1 MTDQQLT
8 DKTGA
13 AVTVDFEQDRRAYAI
28 TLDTGEVAGRTFFTP
43 APNGDAAGGDTAG
56 GDPSVGEAAEWVF
69 FHTEVDEAFGGRGL
83 GGILVGQAMA
93 DAASRGVTVV
103 PLCPFVKAWLEKNA
117 DDYAAQGGAV
127 RAARPADVDASRAAS
142 KGA

>member
-13 AVTVDFEQDRRAYAI
+13 AVTVTFEKERNAYAI
-28 TLDTGEVAGRTFFTP
+28 TLDTGEVAGRAFFTP
-43 APNGDAAGGDTAG
+43 ASGGESAVDAAAGEESSDTA
-56 GDPSVGEAAEWVF
+56 EEWIF
-69 FHTEVDEAFGGRGL
+69 FHTEVDESFGGRGL

-93 DAASRGVTVV
+93 DVAARSVTVV
-103 PLCPFVKAWLEKNA
+103 PLCPFVKGWLEKNEDA
-117 DDYAAQGGAV
+117 YASQGGTM
-127 RAARPADVDASRAAS
+127 RKARPADVDAANAAA

>member
-13 AVTVDFEQDRRAYAI
+13 AVTVTLEQERRAYAI

-43 APNGDAAGGDTAG
+43 AT
-56 GDPSVGEAAEWVF
+56 GEAAEGADSAEQWIF
-69 FHTEVDEAFGGRGL
+69 FHTEVDESFGGRGL

-93 DAASRGVTVV
+93 DVAERGVTVV
-103 PLCPFVKAWLEKNA
+103 PLCPFVKGWLEKNEE
-117 DDYAAQGGAV
+117 DYAAQGGAV
-127 RAARPADVDASRAAS
+127 RAAGPADVDAARAAS

>member
-13 AVTVDFEQDRRAYAI
+13 AVTVALDQERRAYAI
-28 TLDTGEVAGRTFFTP
+28 TLDSGEVAGRTFFTP
-43 APNGDAAGGDTAG
+43 ASATEDSGG
-56 GDPSVGEAAEWVF
+56 AEEWIF
-69 FHTEVDEAFGGRGL
+69 FHTEVDDSFGGRGL

-93 DAASRGVTVV
+93 DVAERGVTVV
-103 PLCPFVKAWLEKNA
+103 PLCPFVKGWLEKNEDA
-117 DDYAAQGGAV
+117 YASQGGTV
-127 RAARPADVDASRAAS
+127 RRAGPSDVDAAQAAS

>member
-13 AVTVDFEQDRRAYAI
+13 AVTVTFEKDRNAYAI
-28 TLDTGEVAGRTFFTP
+28 TLDTGEVAGRAFFTP
-43 APNGDAAGGDTAG
+43 ASATEGSGG
-56 GDPSVGEAAEWVF
+56 AEEWIF
-69 FHTEVDEAFGGRGL
+69 FHTEVDESFGGRGL

-93 DAASRGVTVV
+93 DVAARSVTVV
-103 PLCPFVKAWLEKNA
+103 PLCPFVKGWLEKNEDA
-117 DDYAAQGGAV
+117 YASQGGTV
-127 RAARPADVDASRAAS
+127 RKARPSDVDAAQAAS

>member
-13 AVTVDFEQDRRAYAI
+13 AVTVALEPERNAYAI
-28 TLDTGEVAGRTFFTP
+28 TLETGEVAGRAFFTP
-43 APNGDAAGGDTAG
+43 APATEDSGAGTAG
-56 GDPSVGEAAEWVF
+56 DEAAAAAEEWIF
-69 FHTEVDEAFGGRGL
+69 FHTEVDESFGGRGL

-93 DAASRGVTVV
+93 DVVERGVRAV
-103 PLCPFVKAWLEKNA
+103 PLCPFVKGWLEKNEDA
-117 DDYAAQGGAV
+117 FAAQGGTV
-127 RAARPADVDASRAAS
+127 RKAQSSDVDAAQAAS